1 MNSEQPGANKESVEQ
16 KVPSPEKRLSPELF
30 RDPGESQ
37 EAYLWRS
44 AGEISKSMPYANI
57 EKMTEDTL
65 SEGVRENIK
74 QIVAQASLE
83 NMQGT
88 RVRERSEEDWQKF
101 KHAIGEHFIGEYSDS
116 DGFDKTIRDRGFFRF
131 NSSGSRGRE
140 TYWNTLFFSF
150 NTEETRELAK
160 KMLDEKKI
168 VLLGG
173 GRSELQKE
181 LLANNIHPESI
192 TNVDPFVDTPS
203 PDADEV
209 LPISASDKSLAENM
223 PEEYRGK
230 VDEVWAEYSV
240 PAYLQN
246 EDDIRQLITNT
257 DMLLAPGGVARIW
270 PVMVGGAAEGDSASR
285 RESLYESVRNLVDKQ
300 GYELVTYTACGRPG
314 MTLVKPKESPAEK
327 LTDEE
332 RIAQVM
338 RVLE

>member
-131 NSSGSRGRE
+131 NSSG
-140 TYWNTLFFSF
+140 
-150 NTEETRELAK
+150 
-160 KMLDEKKI
+160 
-168 VLLGG
+168 
-173 GRSELQKE
+173 
-181 LLANNIHPESI
+181 
-192 TNVDPFVDTPS
+192 
-203 PDADEV
+203 
-209 LPISASDKSLAENM
+209 
-223 PEEYRGK
+223 
-230 VDEVWAEYSV
+230 
-240 PAYLQN
+240 
-246 EDDIRQLITNT
+246 
-257 DMLLAPGGVARIW
+257 
-270 PVMVGGAAEGDSASR
+270 
-285 RESLYESVRNLVDKQ
+285 
-300 GYELVTYTACGRPG
+300 
-314 MTLVKPKESPAEK
+314 
-327 LTDEE
+327 
-332 RIAQVM
+332 
-338 RVLE
+338 